1 MNNVVVVVILSVVT
15 WETSGEE
22 GAGSLVC
29 VVGSLFDG
37 SGMWFEKIY
46 LKRFNAPHHL
56 SQEAEKAAVKI
67 HEYRKHRFNL
77 LKIIW

>member
-37 SGMWFEKIY
+37 SGMWFEKNI
-46 LKRFNAPHHL
+46 LKTF
-56 SQEAEKAAVKI
+56 
-67 HEYRKHRFNL
+67 
-77 LKIIW
+77 